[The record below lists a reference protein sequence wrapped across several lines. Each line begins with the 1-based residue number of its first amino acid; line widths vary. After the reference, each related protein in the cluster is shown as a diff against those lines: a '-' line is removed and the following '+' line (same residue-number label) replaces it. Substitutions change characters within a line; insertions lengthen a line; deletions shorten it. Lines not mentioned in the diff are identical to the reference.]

1 MKNIGVSVA
10 TGCNANGATHCAL
23 NVPKRTFVRTAANG
37 GIEPNLPGAATRT
50 NGSFGER
57 SLDLELHSG
66 WVWPCTL
73 EERHRSN
80 LRSIKGMVKIGPVMV
95 TADDT
100 GGKSEPAEGLEL

>member
-1 MKNIGVSVA
+1 MRPKPGGVLRRHRA
-10 TGCNANGATHCAL
+10 AL
-23 NVPKRTFVRTAANG
+23 
-37 GIEPNLPGAATRT
+37 EPNLPDAATRT

-95 TADDT
+95 AADDT